1 MNKMARDMVKKCP
14 TQCSFCKYHYTTL
27 KKLVEMLMVVD
38 GRYIK
43 GALMQICKSTDMFV
57 FT

>member
-1 MNKMARDMVKKCP
+1 MKMNKMARDMVKKCP
-14 TQCSFCKYHYTTL
+14 TQCSFCKYHNTTL

-43 GALMQICKSTDMFV
+43 GALMQI
-57 FT
+57 